1 LAIWRTWR
9 TIPRRSEPRELGEP
23 ARMDDGTEGQVDP
36 ERGSGEMQQAGQS
49 VLLPLAVG
57 VVFLI
62 VLVLGAMVG

>member
-1 LAIWRTWR
+1 
-9 TIPRRSEPRELGEP
+9 
-23 ARMDDGTEGQVDP
+23 MDDGTEGQVDP
-36 ERGSGEMQQAGQS
+36 ERGSGETQQVGQS

>member
-1 LAIWRTWR
+1 
-9 TIPRRSEPRELGEP
+9 
-23 ARMDDGTEGQVDP
+23 MDDGTEGQVDP
-36 ERGSGEMQQAGQS
+36 ERGSGETQQAGQS